1 MGLFSKFTNLFKK
14 KSGGTDT
21 AESKDSEEG
30 KAQAEAAGSAASG
43 SAEGA
48 AAAAAEAKPEA
59 AAASA
64 EEKKPAGNAE
74 SAPEASPKKSSRLI
88 DDSIRE
94 SEGAPAEAEPAAEPE
109 KPSAP
114 EAKEEA
120 ETVRG
125 ETEEPAPE
133 AVKVEAEEPA
143 AEPAPAEKAEA
154 APAAEPAPEKPAK
167 ARSTAKKASSA
178 KKKAPAAKKPAGEKT
193 AASAKGTAKK
203 SSAAKKPAAKKT
215 ASKKAAEPRKPE
227 AEAAAPAAEP
237 DEKAES
243 AKAPA
248 KKAAES
254 KSEEKKPAARKSA
267 AKKAPAP
274 AAEAEPEK
282 KDQAA
287 PAEQEPEKAESVSQT
302 AGTPEAPAAG
312 AEPEP
317 EKAESVSQT
326 AGTPEA
332 PAAGAEPGKKD
343 QGEPAEAEPEKSA
356 KKDEPEEPQS
366 RFGLFRRLVSGLS
379 SSGKSIGYGLSA
391 LFRGRKIDEEL
402 YTDLEERLV
411 MADISYNTAEKIL
424 ERVKDKAKL
433 KDLRDADALAELV
446 KSELLEILRPVSS
459 PLIVQDRKPFVIL
472 MVGVNGAGKTT
483 TIGKMASAFKNKGM
497 EVVLAAGDT
506 FRAAAVEQL
515 NVWGVRNDVRVVA
528 QATGADSASVIFDAY
543 SAAKAS
549 GADVLIADT
558 AGRLQN
564 KENLMREL
572 AKIVKVLKKH
582 DPDAPHEVLLTLDAG
597 IGQNA
602 ISQVR
607 QFNGTVPVTGI
618 CLTKLDGTAKGGVI
632 FSIADEFRIPVRYI
646 GVGEGISDLREF
658 NAGEFIDA
666 LFDGGNK

>member
-1 MGLFSKFTNLFKK
+1 MGFLSRFTNLFKK
-14 KSGGTDT
+14 KSGEAET
-21 AESKDSEEG
+21 AEAKESEEG
-30 KAQAEAAGSAASG
+30 KAQAEAEVAAQANAAESAPVS
-43 SAEGA
+43 
-48 AAAAAEAKPEA
+48 EAKPQA
-59 AAASA
+59 AAA
-64 EEKKPAGNAE
+64 EEKKPAEEKAE
-74 SAPEASPKKSSRLI
+74 SAPEPSPKKSSRLI

-94 SEGAPAEAEPAAEPE
+94 SGSTA
-109 KPSAP
+109 
-114 EAKEEA
+114 AKETVPEEKTSPVA
-120 ETVRG
+120 EVKPETVKV

-312 AEPEP
+312 AEPE
-317 EKAESVSQT
+317 
-326 AGTPEA
+326 
-332 PAAGAEPGKKD
+332 KKD

-433 KDLRDADALAELV
+433 KDLRDADALTELV

>member
-154 APAAEPAPEKPAK
+154 APAAEPAPETAAK

-312 AEPEP
+312 AEPE
-317 EKAESVSQT
+317 
-326 AGTPEA
+326 
-332 PAAGAEPGKKD
+332 KKD

-433 KDLRDADALAELV
+433 KDLRDADALTELV

>member
-287 PAEQEPEKAESVSQT
+287 PAEQEPEKA
-302 AGTPEAPAAG
+302 A
-312 AEPEP
+312 
-317 EKAESVSQT
+317 SVSQT

-433 KDLRDADALAELV
+433 KDLRDADALTELV

-632 FSIADEFRIPVRYI
+632 FTIADEFRIPVRYI

>member
-1 MGLFSKFTNLFKK
+1 MGFLSRFTNLFKK
-14 KSGGTDT
+14 KSGEAET
-21 AESKDSEEG
+21 AEAKESEEG
-30 KAQAEAAGSAASG
+30 KAQAEAEVAAQANAAESAPVS
-43 SAEGA
+43 
-48 AAAAAEAKPEA
+48 EAKPQA
-59 AAASA
+59 AAA
-64 EEKKPAGNAE
+64 EEKKPAEEKAE
-74 SAPEASPKKSSRLI
+74 SAPEPSPKKSSRLI

-94 SEGAPAEAEPAAEPE
+94 SGSTA
-109 KPSAP
+109 
-114 EAKEEA
+114 AKETVPEEKTSPVA
-120 ETVRG
+120 EVKPETETVKV

-267 AKKAPAP
+267 AKKAPAKAAEKAPAP

-312 AEPEP
+312 AEPE
-317 EKAESVSQT
+317 
-326 AGTPEA
+326 
-332 PAAGAEPGKKD
+332 KKD

-433 KDLRDADALAELV
+433 KDLRDADALTELV

-572 AKIVKVLKKH
+572 AKIVKVLNKH

>member
-1 MGLFSKFTNLFKK
+1 MGLFSKITNLFKK

-312 AEPEP
+312 AEP
-317 EKAESVSQT
+317 
-326 AGTPEA
+326 
-332 PAAGAEPGKKD
+332 GKKD

-433 KDLRDADALAELV
+433 KDLRDADALTELV

>member
-1 MGLFSKFTNLFKK
+1 MGLFSKITNFLKK

-312 AEPEP
+312 AEP
-317 EKAESVSQT
+317 
-326 AGTPEA
+326 
-332 PAAGAEPGKKD
+332 GKKD

-433 KDLRDADALAELV
+433 KDLRDADALTELV

>member
-48 AAAAAEAKPEA
+48 VAAAAEAKPEA

-114 EAKEEA
+114 EAKEAA

-312 AEPEP
+312 AEP
-317 EKAESVSQT
+317 
-326 AGTPEA
+326 
-332 PAAGAEPGKKD
+332 GKKD

-433 KDLRDADALAELV
+433 KDLRDADALTELV

>member
-1 MGLFSKFTNLFKK
+1 MKIKTSK
-14 KSGGTDT
+14 
-21 AESKDSEEG
+21 
-30 KAQAEAAGSAASG
+30 
-43 SAEGA
+43 
-48 AAAAAEAKPEA
+48 KPET
-59 AAASA
+59 
-64 EEKKPAGNAE
+64 KK
-74 SAPEASPKKSSRLI
+74 
-88 DDSIRE
+88 
-94 SEGAPAEAEPAAEPE
+94 
-109 KPSAP
+109 
-114 EAKEEA
+114 
-120 ETVRG
+120 TV
-125 ETEEPAPE
+125 
-133 AVKVEAEEPA
+133 
-143 AEPAPAEKAEA
+143 
-154 APAAEPAPEKPAK
+154 
-167 ARSTAKKASSA
+167 AKKCAKCVA
-178 KKKAPAAKKPAGEKT
+178 KKT
-193 AASAKGTAKK
+193 
-203 SSAAKKPAAKKT
+203 AAKKPAAKK
-215 ASKKAAEPRKPE
+215 AKA
-227 AEAAAPAAEP
+227 
-237 DEKAES
+237 

-248 KKAAES
+248 KAPADAEPGKKDQAEAAKPEPEKES
-254 KSEEKKPAARKSA
+254 AKPAP
-267 AKKAPAP
+267 AKPESDSVKAPAEP
-274 AAEAEPEK
+274 EKKDQAKAAEAEPEK
-282 KDQAA
+282 K
-287 PAEQEPEKAESVSQT
+287 
-302 AGTPEAPAAG
+302 
-312 AEPEP
+312 
-317 EKAESVSQT
+317 
-326 AGTPEA
+326 
-332 PAAGAEPGKKD
+332 
-343 QGEPAEAEPEKSA
+343 SA
-356 KKDEPEEPQS
+356 KEDNDEEPQS

-379 SSGKSIGYGLSA
+379 NSGKSIGYGLSA

-424 ERVKDKAKL
+424 ERVREKAKL
-433 KDLRDADALAELV
+433 RELRDADALTELV
-446 KSELLEILRPVSS
+446 KAELLEILRPVSS
-459 PLIVQDRKPFVIL
+459 PLIIQDRKPFVIL

-483 TIGKMASAFKNKGM
+483 TIGKMASAFKKKGM

>member
-1 MGLFSKFTNLFKK
+1 MGLFSKITNLFKK

-114 EAKEEA
+114 EAKEE
-120 ETVRG
+120 
-125 ETEEPAPE
+125 TEEPAPE

-215 ASKKAAEPRKPE
+215 ASKKASEPRKPE

-312 AEPEP
+312 AEPGKKDQGEP
-317 EKAESVSQT
+317 AE
-326 AGTPEA
+326 
-332 PAAGAEPGKKD
+332 AAVTIENLLRSLEGKKD

-433 KDLRDADALAELV
+433 KDLRDADALTELV

>member
-1 MGLFSKFTNLFKK
+1 MGFLSRFTNLFKK
-14 KSGGTDT
+14 KSGEAET
-21 AESKDSEEG
+21 AEAKESEEG
-30 KAQAEAAGSAASG
+30 KAQAEAEVAAQANAAESAPVS
-43 SAEGA
+43 
-48 AAAAAEAKPEA
+48 EAKPQA
-59 AAASA
+59 AAA

-178 KKKAPAAKKPAGEKT
+178 KEKAPAAKKPAGEKT

-312 AEPEP
+312 AEP
-317 EKAESVSQT
+317 
-326 AGTPEA
+326 
-332 PAAGAEPGKKD
+332 GKKD

-433 KDLRDADALAELV
+433 KDLRDADALTELV

>member
-64 EEKKPAGNAE
+64 EEKKPAEEKAE
-74 SAPEASPKKSSRLI
+74 SAPEPSPKKSSRLI

-94 SEGAPAEAEPAAEPE
+94 SGSTA
-109 KPSAP
+109 
-114 EAKEEA
+114 AKETVPEEKTSPVA
-120 ETVRG
+120 EVKPETETVKV

-312 AEPEP
+312 AEP
-317 EKAESVSQT
+317 
-326 AGTPEA
+326 
-332 PAAGAEPGKKD
+332 GKKD

-433 KDLRDADALAELV
+433 KDLRDADALTELV

-572 AKIVKVLKKH
+572 AKIVKVLNKH

>member
-1 MGLFSKFTNLFKK
+1 MGLYSKFTKLFKK

-312 AEPEP
+312 AEP
-317 EKAESVSQT
+317 
-326 AGTPEA
+326 
-332 PAAGAEPGKKD
+332 GKKD

-433 KDLRDADALAELV
+433 KDLRDADALTELV

>member
-1 MGLFSKFTNLFKK
+1 
-14 KSGGTDT
+14 
-21 AESKDSEEG
+21 
-30 KAQAEAAGSAASG
+30 
-43 SAEGA
+43 
-48 AAAAAEAKPEA
+48 
-59 AAASA
+59 
-64 EEKKPAGNAE
+64 
-74 SAPEASPKKSSRLI
+74 
-88 DDSIRE
+88 
-94 SEGAPAEAEPAAEPE
+94 
-109 KPSAP
+109 
-114 EAKEEA
+114 
-120 ETVRG
+120 
-125 ETEEPAPE
+125 
-133 AVKVEAEEPA
+133 
-143 AEPAPAEKAEA
+143 
-154 APAAEPAPEKPAK
+154 
-167 ARSTAKKASSA
+167 
-178 KKKAPAAKKPAGEKT
+178 
-193 AASAKGTAKK
+193 
-203 SSAAKKPAAKKT
+203 
-215 ASKKAAEPRKPE
+215 
-227 AEAAAPAAEP
+227 
-237 DEKAES
+237 
-243 AKAPA
+243 
-248 KKAAES
+248 
-254 KSEEKKPAARKSA
+254 
-267 AKKAPAP
+267 
-274 AAEAEPEK
+274 
-282 KDQAA
+282 
-287 PAEQEPEKAESVSQT
+287 
-302 AGTPEAPAAG
+302 
-312 AEPEP
+312 
-317 EKAESVSQT
+317 
-326 AGTPEA
+326 
-332 PAAGAEPGKKD
+332 
-343 QGEPAEAEPEKSA
+343 
-356 KKDEPEEPQS
+356 
-366 RFGLFRRLVSGLS
+366 
-379 SSGKSIGYGLSA
+379 
-391 LFRGRKIDEEL
+391 
-402 YTDLEERLV
+402 

-433 KDLRDADALAELV
+433 KDLRDADALTELV

-472 MVGVNGAGKTT
+472 MV
-483 TIGKMASAFKNKGM
+483 ASAFKNKGM

>member
-267 AKKAPAP
+267 AKKAPVP

-287 PAEQEPEKAESVSQT
+287 PAEQ
-302 AGTPEAPAAG
+302 
-312 AEPEP
+312 EP

-433 KDLRDADALAELV
+433 KDLRDADALTELV

>member
-154 APAAEPAPEKPAK
+154 APAAEPAPEKPTK

-312 AEPEP
+312 AEP
-317 EKAESVSQT
+317 
-326 AGTPEA
+326 
-332 PAAGAEPGKKD
+332 GKKD

-433 KDLRDADALAELV
+433 KDLRDADALTELV

-497 EVVLAAGDT
+497 EVILAAGDT

>member
-1 MGLFSKFTNLFKK
+1 MGLISKITNLFKK

-178 KKKAPAAKKPAGEKT
+178 KKEAPAAKKPAGEKT

-312 AEPEP
+312 AEP
-317 EKAESVSQT
+317 
-326 AGTPEA
+326 
-332 PAAGAEPGKKD
+332 GKKD

-433 KDLRDADALAELV
+433 KDLRDADALTELV

-564 KENLMREL
+564 KENRMREL

>member
-43 SAEGA
+43 SAEGDA
-48 AAAAAEAKPEA
+48 ASAAEAKPEA

-227 AEAAAPAAEP
+227 AEAAAPA
-237 DEKAES
+237 
-243 AKAPA
+243 
-248 KKAAES
+248 
-254 KSEEKKPAARKSA
+254 
-267 AKKAPAP
+267 P

-312 AEPEP
+312 AEPE
-317 EKAESVSQT
+317 
-326 AGTPEA
+326 
-332 PAAGAEPGKKD
+332 KKD

-433 KDLRDADALAELV
+433 KDLRDADALTELV

>member
-30 KAQAEAAGSAASG
+30 KAQAEAAGAAASG

-312 AEPEP
+312 AEP
-317 EKAESVSQT
+317 
-326 AGTPEA
+326 
-332 PAAGAEPGKKD
+332 GKKD

-433 KDLRDADALAELV
+433 KDLRDADALTELV

>member
-109 KPSAP
+109 KPS
-114 EAKEEA
+114 
-120 ETVRG
+120 
-125 ETEEPAPE
+125 APE

-312 AEPEP
+312 AEP
-317 EKAESVSQT
+317 
-326 AGTPEA
+326 
-332 PAAGAEPGKKD
+332 GKKD

-433 KDLRDADALAELV
+433 KDLRDADALTELV

>member
-1 MGLFSKFTNLFKK
+1 MGLFSKITNLFKK

-74 SAPEASPKKSSRLI
+74 SAPEAPPKKSSRLI

-94 SEGAPAEAEPAAEPE
+94 SEGAPAEAEPAAEPQ

-312 AEPEP
+312 AEP
-317 EKAESVSQT
+317 
-326 AGTPEA
+326 
-332 PAAGAEPGKKD
+332 GKKD

-433 KDLRDADALAELV
+433 KDLRDADALTELV

-483 TIGKMASAFKNKGM
+483 TIGKMASAFKKKGM

-515 NVWGVRNDVRVVA
+515 NVWGVRNDVRVVS
-528 QATGADSASVIFDAY
+528 QATGSDAASVIFDAY

-564 KENLMREL
+564 KENLMKEL
-572 AKIVKVLKKH
+572 AKIVKVIKKH
-582 DPDAPHEVLLTLDAG
+582 DPDAPHEVLITLDAG

-607 QFNGTVPVTGI
+607 QFNSTVPVTGI

-632 FSIADEFRIPVRYI
+632 FTIADEFRIPVRYI

>member
-1 MGLFSKFTNLFKK
+1 MGFLSWFTNYIKK
-14 KSGGTDT
+14 KSGEAET
-21 AESKDSEEG
+21 AEAKESEEG
-30 KAQAEAAGSAASG
+30 KTQAEAEVAAQANAAESAPVS
-43 SAEGA
+43 
-48 AAAAAEAKPEA
+48 EAKPQA
-59 AAASA
+59 AAA
-64 EEKKPAGNAE
+64 EEKKPAEEKAE
-74 SAPEASPKKSSRLI
+74 SAPEPSPKKSSRLI

-94 SEGAPAEAEPAAEPE
+94 SGSTA
-109 KPSAP
+109 
-114 EAKEEA
+114 AKETVPEEKTSPVA
-120 ETVRG
+120 EVKPETETVKV

-203 SSAAKKPAAKKT
+203 SSAAAKKPAAKKT
-215 ASKKAAEPRKPE
+215 TAKKAAEPRKPE

-312 AEPEP
+312 AEPE
-317 EKAESVSQT
+317 
-326 AGTPEA
+326 
-332 PAAGAEPGKKD
+332 KKD

-433 KDLRDADALAELV
+433 KDLRDADALTELV

>member
-274 AAEAEPEK
+274 AAEAEPKK

-287 PAEQEPEKAESVSQT
+287 PAEQ
-302 AGTPEAPAAG
+302 
-312 AEPEP
+312 EP

-433 KDLRDADALAELV
+433 KDLRDADALTELV

>member
-1 MGLFSKFTNLFKK
+1 MGLFSKITNFLWK

-59 AAASA
+59 AAAFA

-74 SAPEASPKKSSRLI
+74 SAPEPSPKKSSRLI

-94 SEGAPAEAEPAAEPE
+94 SGSTA
-109 KPSAP
+109 
-114 EAKEEA
+114 AKETVPEEKTSPVA
-120 ETVRG
+120 EVKPETETVKV

-312 AEPEP
+312 AEP
-317 EKAESVSQT
+317 
-326 AGTPEA
+326 
-332 PAAGAEPGKKD
+332 GKKD

-433 KDLRDADALAELV
+433 KDLRDADALTELV

>member
-94 SEGAPAEAEPAAEPE
+94 SEGAPAEAEPAAEPD

-312 AEPEP
+312 AEP
-317 EKAESVSQT
+317 
-326 AGTPEA
+326 
-332 PAAGAEPGKKD
+332 GKKD

-433 KDLRDADALAELV
+433 KDLRDADALTELV

>member
-1 MGLFSKFTNLFKK
+1 MGLFSKITNLFKK

-215 ASKKAAEPRKPE
+215 ASKKASEPRKPE

-254 KSEEKKPAARKSA
+254 KSEEKKPA
-267 AKKAPAP
+267 
-274 AAEAEPEK
+274 EAEPEK

-312 AEPEP
+312 AEPGKKDQGEP
-317 EKAESVSQT
+317 AE
-326 AGTPEA
+326 
-332 PAAGAEPGKKD
+332 AAVTIENLLRSLEGKKD

-433 KDLRDADALAELV
+433 KDLRDADALTELV

>member
-1 MGLFSKFTNLFKK
+1 MGFLSRFTNLFKK
-14 KSGGTDT
+14 KSGEAET
-21 AESKDSEEG
+21 AEAKESEEG
-30 KAQAEAAGSAASG
+30 KAQAEAEVAAQANAAESAPVS
-43 SAEGA
+43 
-48 AAAAAEAKPEA
+48 EAKPQA
-59 AAASA
+59 AAA

-312 AEPEP
+312 AEPE
-317 EKAESVSQT
+317 
-326 AGTPEA
+326 
-332 PAAGAEPGKKD
+332 KKD

-433 KDLRDADALAELV
+433 KDLRDADALTELV

>member
-1 MGLFSKFTNLFKK
+1 MGFLSRFTNLFKK
-14 KSGGTDT
+14 KSGEAET
-21 AESKDSEEG
+21 AEAKESEEG
-30 KAQAEAAGSAASG
+30 KAQAEAEVAAQANAAESAPVS
-43 SAEGA
+43 
-48 AAAAAEAKPEA
+48 EAKPQA
-59 AAASA
+59 AAA
-64 EEKKPAGNAE
+64 EEKKPAEEKAE
-74 SAPEASPKKSSRLI
+74 SAPEPSPKKSSRLI

-94 SEGAPAEAEPAAEPE
+94 SGSTA
-109 KPSAP
+109 
-114 EAKEEA
+114 AKETVPEEKTSPVA
-120 ETVRG
+120 EVKPETETVKV

-287 PAEQEPEKAESVSQT
+287 PAEQEPEN
-302 AGTPEAPAAG
+302 
-312 AEPEP
+312 
-317 EKAESVSQT
+317 AESVSQT

-433 KDLRDADALAELV
+433 KDLRDADALTELV

>member
-74 SAPEASPKKSSRLI
+74 SAPEAPPKKSSRLI

-94 SEGAPAEAEPAAEPE
+94 SEGAPAEAEPAAEPQ

-312 AEPEP
+312 AEP
-317 EKAESVSQT
+317 
-326 AGTPEA
+326 
-332 PAAGAEPGKKD
+332 GKKD

-433 KDLRDADALAELV
+433 KDLRDADALTELV